1 MSADLRVPGYGGN
14 DLAGVLPRVVA
25 SLGVCHSPYAE
36 LLPAL
41 PPARSAVVVLLDGL
55 GLELLRTRSGHAPY
69 LRSLLAKSDGPDGT
83 AGFPSTTATSMGTF
97 GTGLSPGEHGLVG
110 YVVRDPARDVLFNEL
125 DWINGP
131 NSLSWQP
138 HPTAF
143 EIAGRDGVEVTMVGA
158 DYFAGSGLT
167 RAALRGAK
175 VLSAYTLADRV
186 ELVLNALRGKGRRL
200 VYLYWG
206 DIDRIGHTSG
216 SASLQWVEE
225 LERVDAELARLA
237 RGLPAGVSLTV
248 TADHGMVDV
257 PFEDRI
263 DLAADSDL
271 VAGVAHTGGEPR
283 ALQLYT
289 APGAA
294 EDVVTTWRARL
305 GDDAWVLSRDEAI
318 AAGLFG
324 PVADW
329 VRDRIGDVLV
339 VMRSNGCVYDS
350 RTIKPVLLELV
361 GHHGSLTDAE
371 LLVPVLH
378 APAS

>member
-1 MSADLRVPGYGGN
+1 MSADLPVPGYDGN

-25 SLGVCHSPYAE
+25 SLGVRHSPYAE

-41 PPARSAVVVLLDGL
+41 PPARSAVVVLVDGL

-69 LRSLLAKSDGPDGT
+69 LRSLLAASDSQAGT

-97 GTGLSPGEHGLVG
+97 GTGLPPGQHGLVG

-131 NSLSWQP
+131 NSLTWQP
-138 HPTAF
+138 NPTAF

-158 DYFAGSGLT
+158 DYFDGSGLT
-167 RAALRGAK
+167 KAALRGAR
-175 VLSAYTLADRV
+175 VVSAYRLADRV
-186 ELVLNALRGKGRRL
+186 DLTLDALRGKGRRL
-200 VYLYWG
+200 IYLYWG
-206 DIDRIGHTSG
+206 DVDRIGHTSG
-216 SASLQWVEE
+216 CGSLQWVEE

-237 RGLPAGVSLTV
+237 RSLPAGVSLTI

-257 PFEDRI
+257 PFEDRV
-263 DLAADSDL
+263 DLAADPDL
-271 VAGVAHTGGEPR
+271 AAGIHLTGGEPR

-289 APGAA
+289 VPGAA
-294 EDVVTTWRARL
+294 DDVAATWRTRF
-305 GDDAWVLSRDEAI
+305 GDDAWVLTRDEAI

-324 PVADW
+324 TLAAE
-329 VRDRIGDVLV
+329 VRERIGDVLV
-339 VMRSNGCVYDS
+339 AMRSTGCVYDS

-361 GHHGSLTDAE
+361 GQHGSLTDAE

-378 APAS
+378 APAH

>member
-1 MSADLRVPGYGGN
+1 MNLRLPVPGYGGN

-25 SLGVCHSPYAE
+25 SLGVDHSPYAE
-36 LLPAL
+36 LSPAL
-41 PPARSAVVVLLDGL
+41 EPARSAVVVLLDGL
-55 GLELLRTRSGHAPY
+55 GLELLRARSGHAPY
-69 LRSLLAKSDGPDGT
+69 LRSLLAKAQGQSGT

-97 GTGLSPGEHGLVG
+97 GTGLSPGRHGLVG

-131 NSLSWQP
+131 NSLAWQP
-138 HPTAF
+138 HSTAF
-143 EIAGRDGVEVTMVGA
+143 EIAGRAGVDVTMVGA
-158 DYFAGSGLT
+158 GYFDGSGLT
-167 RAALRGAK
+167 KAALRGAK
-175 VLSAYTLADRV
+175 VLSSYRLSERVDLTLAAV
-186 ELVLNALRGKGRRL
+186 RGKGRSL

-206 DIDRIGHTSG
+206 DIDRIGHTTG
-216 SASLQWVEE
+216 CASLQWVEE

-237 RGLPAGVSLTV
+237 GALPPGVSLTI

-257 PFEDRI
+257 PFEDRL
-263 DLAADSDL
+263 DLAADPEL
-271 VAGVAHTGGEPR
+271 AAGVHLTGGEPR

-289 APGAA
+289 VPGAA
-294 EDVVTTWRARL
+294 DDVATTWRERFAET
-305 GDDAWVLSRDEAI
+305 AWVLTRDEAI

-324 PVADW
+324 RVDTA

-339 VMRSNGCVYDS
+339 AMRSTGCVYDS

-361 GHHGSLTDAE
+361 GQHGSLTDAE

-378 APAS
+378 APAA